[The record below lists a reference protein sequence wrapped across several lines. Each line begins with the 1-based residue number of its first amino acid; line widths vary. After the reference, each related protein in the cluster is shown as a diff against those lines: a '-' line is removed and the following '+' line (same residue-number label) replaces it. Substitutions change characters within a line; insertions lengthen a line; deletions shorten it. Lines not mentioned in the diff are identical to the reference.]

1 MPRENSGQK
10 VKKHTQM
17 VQALELCAGGASFR
31 QIGDALGVSKVRAFR
46 IVRAALD
53 ELVKHTTDTAERV
66 RQLELH
72 RLDRYR
78 LSLDSRRGDPRAVD
92 TLIRIS
98 ERVAKLHGLD
108 APQRIEASGPN
119 GGPIQ
124 TQERPLNFD
133 GFSRDELVI
142 FDALQRKAHGEADW
156 DQHIRYYGTE
166 MGERTNP
173 GRLIVA
179 FVKALPFGDAPWKLT
194 QGAATGS

>member
-1 MPRENSGQK
+1 VPQENSGRK

-17 VQALELCAGGASFR
+17 VQALELRAGGASFR

-78 LSLDSRRGDPRAVD
+78 LSLDSRRGDPRTVD

-108 APQRIEASGPN
+108 APTKIEATGAD

-124 TQERPLNFD
+124 TQEQAPD
-133 GFSRDELVI
+133 FSRLTLDEMLQYE
-142 FDALQRKAHGEADW
+142 ALYRKVHGLPTVNEEY
-156 DQHIRYYGTE
+156 HIIDGGPHSAPKAAQTHR
-166 MGERTNP
+166 
-173 GRLIVA
+173 
-179 FVKALPFGDAPWKLT
+179 ALPAGN
-194 QGAATGS
+194 